1 MKKVAIVYY
10 SGTGNTEDM
19 AYAIEDGV
27 KTSGGN
33 AVVMKALEF
42 NNSDISSFDSIA
54 FGCPAMGAEV
64 LEETEF
70 APMFEDCKKQIVG
83 KKIALFGS
91 YGWGDGEWM
100 QNWETDCKDSGL
112 TLAHES
118 IICMEAPDEATLALC
133 REIGATLSKEE

>member
-1 MKKVAIVYY
+1 
-10 SGTGNTEDM
+10 
-19 AYAIEDGV
+19 
-27 KTSGGN
+27 
-33 AVVMKALEF
+33 
-42 NNSDISSFDSIA
+42 
-54 FGCPAMGAEV
+54 
-64 LEETEF
+64 
-70 APMFEDCKKQIVG
+70 

-118 IICMEAPDEATLALC
+118 VICMEAPDEATLALC